1 MLKIALQDF
10 YFQFHT
16 KQHYF
21 LCHDILEDAW
31 KTNPNYNKG
40 DAVVSL
46 ILTATGAY
54 HYRRHNYVGAYKSFG
69 KALKVI
75 EKYDSA
81 INIGL
86 DIEAYKALLVE
97 LINATKKEKSF
108 EPIHL
113 PLTATMEQ
121 VILQQ
126 YPHYAM
132 TYYKIEDDYIIY
144 HHLKRDRTEV
154 EAARKRALQARNKWI

>member
-1 MLKIALQDF
+1 MLKNALKDF

-21 LCHDILEDAW
+21 LCHDILEEAW
-31 KTNPNYNKG
+31 KTNPNYNKN

-46 ILTATGAY
+46 ILIATGSY
-54 HYRRHNYVGAYKSFG
+54 HYRRQNYVGAHKSFN

-75 EKYDSA
+75 ENYDSA

-86 DIEAYKALLVE
+86 DIQPYKRLLVG
-97 LINATKKEKSF
+97 LIKAAKKEKSF

-113 PLTATMEQ
+113 PLTDTMEQ
-121 VILQQ
+121 IVLEQ
-126 YPHYAM
+126 YPNYVL
-132 TYYKIEDDYIIY
+132 TYYKIEDDYIID

-154 EAARKRALQARNKWI
+154 EAARKRALQARNRSV